1 MIERK
6 KKIYAADFETMAED
20 IGYTWVWG
28 GTMVEVHPGGY
39 DPEEV
44 MYFHDIIEFFE
55 LLEKLTVNNHIIV
68 YFHNLKFDGAFILDH
83 LMRSEWL
90 HAVKDD
96 HFYPD
101 EYMPVH
107 SFRYLIS
114 HMGQWYNMTL
124 ITGHGYKAVIRD
136 SLKLLPMRLDQIGK
150 GFKTQHQKSTM
161 EYKGERPPGYEPTPE
176 ELQYMRND
184 VLVLAEALSYMME
197 SGHKKSTIG
206 SCCLDEYKRV
216 LRAEYGNNYWK
227 KMFPDLT
234 NYALDQ
240 EEYGSD
246 TAEKYIRR
254 AYRGGWCYLK
264 KGCEDQI
271 YKNGCTYDVNSLYPS
286 MMHSDSGNVYPV
298 GEPHF
303 FKEEIPEGIAE
314 NPLKYYF
321 IRIRCR
327 FNLNEG
333 YLPFVQIKSSIF
345 YRINEMLETSDIKH
359 DGRFIRYYRKDGET
373 QEHRVELTLTKT
385 DYEMLLKFYDVDYDI
400 LDGCWFDA
408 TRGLFDFY
416 IEKYRKI
423 KQENTGALRLI
434 AKLFLNNLYGQE
446 AKSPNS
452 SYKVARL
459 DEDGKIVFHDVIE
472 YNKKVVYI
480 PIGAAITSYARA
492 FTISAAQ
499 ANYEHFI
506 YADTDSIHC
515 ACDPEQVK
523 GISVDDTAFQC
534 WSLENVWNTGFF
546 HRQKTYIEIG
556 KEAIVKAAGM
566 PDESKA
572 EFLLGMESG
581 RFTLEDFKQ
590 GLELTGKL
598 MPARVPGG
606 VVLRETT
613 YVMRD

>member
-1 MIERK
+1 MFVVFHEVRRPVVE
-6 KKIYAADFETMAED
+6 YLQTTNLHVSLLD
-20 IGYTWVWG
+20 INPRIRHSLGIG
-28 GTMVEVHPGGY
+28 L
-39 DPEEV
+39 
-44 MYFHDIIEFFE
+44 EFC
-55 LLEKLTVNNHIIV
+55 
-68 YFHNLKFDGAFILDH
+68 
-83 LMRSEWL
+83 
-90 HAVKDD
+90 
-96 HFYPD
+96 
-101 EYMPVH
+101 
-107 SFRYLIS
+107 
-114 HMGQWYNMTL
+114 
-124 ITGHGYKAVIRD
+124 
-136 SLKLLPMRLDQIGK
+136 
-150 GFKTQHQKSTM
+150 
-161 EYKGERPPGYEPTPE
+161 
-176 ELQYMRND
+176 
-184 VLVLAEALSYMME
+184 LVLDLHLVDQQPDGDEVAIRKRRSYLAHLFWHLYSLQRRNQILNRHRAQEVVALNRLFRPVRLR
-197 SGHKKSTIG
+197 
-206 SCCLDEYKRV
+206 CFRV
-216 LRAEYGNNYWK
+216 
-227 KMFPDLT
+227 
-234 NYALDQ
+234 
-240 EEYGSD
+240 
-246 TAEKYIRR
+246 
-254 AYRGGWCYLK
+254 
-264 KGCEDQI
+264 
-271 YKNGCTYDVNSLYPS
+271 
-286 MMHSDSGNVYPV
+286 
-298 GEPHF
+298 PHF
-303 FKEEIPEGIAE
+303 FQEEIPEGIAY

-327 FNLNEG
+327 FNLKEG

-359 DGRFIRYYRKDGET
+359 DGRTIRYYRKDGET

-385 DYEMLLKFYDVDYDI
+385 DYEMLLKFYDVDYEI

-459 DEDGKIVFHDVIE
+459 DEGGNIVFHDVIE

-499 ANYEHFI
+499 SNYEHFI

-523 GISVDDTAFQC
+523 GITVDDTAFQC

-572 EFLLGMESG
+572 EFLQGMESG